1 MPPKKANIKGQKA
14 KAKAKGKAAAKANS
28 KPKAAAKAAANGQRK
43 VLPVTVLSGFLGAG
57 KTTLLKQILRSVNA
71 NDPMKM
77 AVLVNDMGE
86 INLDASEIKNAKLV
100 QEEAQ
105 MVELHNGCICC
116 TLRGDL
122 LKTVK
127 ALSEEQSFD
136 YLVIESTGISE
147 PLPVAQ
153 TFVMDAEGGEEPTE
167 QVKVPK
173 KKGPNKKLLSYW
185 ARLDTMVTVVDA
197 LNVYDVLGSLE
208 TLAEKNATGMVGN
221 SGISAEAHDHSSC
234 KEDGHDHGSA
244 EGKEEEEAVDDR
256 SIAQLMLDQIEFANV
271 IVLSKAHLVKAEGAI
286 SEIVSLLKKLN
297 SGATVIAPEKAHF
310 EDLALASVVN
320 TGLFDMEKAQQSAGW
335 VKELEK
341 ELTGEGHT
349 PETEEYGV
357 SSVVFRRHTKPFHP
371 VRLKA
376 VLEGFGNYASSIAAN
391 ATKTGKDEKPAN
403 RGPFNGVVRAK
414 GKMWIASSH
423 AHSVNLHIAGRHLE
437 MQPEQ
442 LPYLAAVP
450 EEDWDD
456 DDRRQCEAMKA
467 DGAWH
472 EDTGFGDRDTELIFI
487 GVKLDKQLIVES
499 LEQALLTDAELAA
512 GVESWRKFEDV
523 FFGGEYFEAAED
535 DDEEGE
541 EEEPGEGD
549 QEESVEPP
557 KKVAKTEHSSA

>member
-1 MPPKKANIKGQKA
+1 MPQ
-14 KAKAKGKAAAKANS
+14 AKGKALKRQRSNAETDGKS
-28 KPKAAAKAAANGQRK
+28 KVTSKAARNGQRK

-71 NDPMKM
+71 KDPMKV

-86 INLDASEIKNAKLV
+86 INLDASEIKNARLV

-122 LKTVK
+122 LKTVR

-153 TFVMDAEGGEEPTE
+153 TFVMDVDDFLDEGQENQATE
-167 QVKVPK
+167 AK
-173 KKGPNKKLLSYW
+173 KKNGPNKRLSDW

-208 TLAEKNATGMVGN
+208 TLAEKNSTGMVGN
-221 SGISAEAHDHSSC
+221 TGLSAEAGKEAC
-234 KEDGHDHGSA
+234 KEEGHNHGPA
-244 EGKEEEEAVDDR
+244 EGEQAVDER

-271 IVLSKAHLVKAEGAI
+271 IVLSKAHLVKSEGAI
-286 SEIVSLLKKLN
+286 SEIRALLKKLN
-297 SGATVIAPEKAHF
+297 SGATVIAPEMPHF
-310 EDLALASVVN
+310 SDLTLSAVVN
-320 TGLFDMEKAQQSAGW
+320 TGLFDMEKAEQSAGW
-335 VKELEK
+335 IKELEK
-341 ELTGEGHT
+341 EKSGEGHT

-357 SSVVFRRHTKPFHP
+357 SSVVFRCHTKPFHP

-376 VLEGFGNYASSIAAN
+376 VLEGFGNYATSIAAN
-391 ATKTGKDEKPAN
+391 ATKIERDVPAAN
-403 RGPFNGVVRAK
+403 KGPFDGVVRAK
-414 GKMWIASSH
+414 GKLWIASSH

-437 MQPEQ
+437 MQPEN

-456 DDRRQCEAMKA
+456 DDRKQCEAMKA

-472 EDTGFGDRDTELIFI
+472 GDSGFGDRDTELIFI
-487 GVKLDKQLIVES
+487 GVMLDRKRILEA

-512 GVESWRKFEDV
+512 GVESWRQFEDV
-523 FFGGEYFEAAED
+523 FFQGEYFEVGIDE
-535 DDEEGE
+535 DEEGE
-541 EEEPGEGD
+541 EEESGEGD
-549 QEESVEPP
+549 QEEDPEP
-557 KKVAKTEHSSA
+557 KAKVAKTA